1 MSDTPVYQLET
12 QSAILQRMINY
23 FQGAQTDITDFNQG
37 SEILNLLTSVSLT
50 NYEIRYL
57 IDYLLQMGYVQT
69 AAGDWLDELGIIVNV
84 IRNPAVQAT
93 GSLVISI
100 PAAVSY
106 DIDIPDGTLITCST
120 DNTLYFQT
128 VGDQTFTA
136 GSTTLNLTGIATVGG
151 ADGNVA
157 PGIINEFYTPV
168 DALTVTNPTAFEN
181 GMDVEDDTSLRN
193 RILAA
198 GQGNITGSV
207 SWYQSQA
214 ESVEGVHDV
223 GVINNPPIPGVD
235 VELIVNGNIQPTQ
248 SSVIEAVQNLFA
260 QPDHAI
266 GGVNVLVVAPSFI
279 TENIAAIITL
289 MPGADW
295 DTVSATLEAD
305 IQCYFQGG
313 TTSYGV
319 DYPGLDVGVGFTYLV
334 LQMVFANSMGSNFID
349 FNISSPSADA
359 DITDTQAIQLGT
371 INLTQSS

>member
-1 MSDTPVYQLET
+1 M
-12 QSAILQRMINY
+12 
-23 FQGAQTDITDFNQG
+23 
-37 SEILNLLTSVSLT
+37 
-50 NYEIRYL
+50 
-57 IDYLLQMGYVQT
+57 
-69 AAGDWLDELGIIVNV
+69 
-84 IRNPAVQAT
+84 
-93 GSLVISI
+93 
-100 PAAVSY
+100 
-106 DIDIPDGTLITCST
+106 
-120 DNTLYFQT
+120 
-128 VGDQTFTA
+128 
-136 GSTTLNLTGIATVGG
+136 
-151 ADGNVA
+151 
-157 PGIINEFYTPV
+157 
-168 DALTVTNPTAFEN
+168 
-181 GMDVEDDTSLRN
+181 
-193 RILAA
+193 
-198 GQGNITGSV
+198 
-207 SWYQSQA
+207 
-214 ESVEGVHDV
+214 
-223 GVINNPPIPGVD
+223 
-235 VELIVNGNIQPTQ
+235 ELIVNGNIQPTQ